1 MRQLPIY
8 LFIFLALATGAFAQ
22 DAPKAPADQSKSPG
36 EAPSAFDFGMGA
48 VFGAVSINGQNY
60 QQIGLRPEIKL
71 WKLGIGLDVQ
81 VLLDDEGKVR
91 EADWNDW
98 LDYVD
103 KVYYIRFGQKGDLFY
118 FRYGGLEWSTLGY
131 GTLIY
136 GYTNMLEYPTYK
148 RQGFELGI
156 NAEHWG
162 AEFIIND
169 MKELARDKRGFMGG
183 GRLFVK
189 PFSRLQIGASIAGDL
204 NEYNGLHDSDDDGYP
219 DEIDRYPENS
229 RYATD
234 IDYYRG
240 KGISETAINELI
252 AAGLLSPIE
261 KTDLQSI
268 REIRSKTGF
277 WSVDA
282 GLLILDFQFLKFDLY
297 TQFAQNFQTDGW
309 GYSAPG
315 LRMSVGS
322 FLELYADYRQQS
334 DKFIFNYYND
344 TYDLQR
350 AKYVDDG
357 TGNLVIVTKKEQ
369 LQTAVEAKGYM
380 AGLKLNL
387 WNIITGRAEYQDMKW
402 GDINDKSIRGELS
415 LNKNV
420 IPLITKA
427 KAYYV
432 QNNVEKF
439 EWKTESTVMSAVV
452 GVGLAEGVS
461 VDIKYLITFEDK
473 NGDGKIRGDEETIT
487 NVSVSTSALF

>member
-1 MRQLPIY
+1 MKQSAIS
-8 LFIFLALATGAFAQ
+8 FIFVLLFASAVLAQ
-22 DAPKAPADQSKSPG
+22 ESPKAPAEQPPA
-36 EAPSAFDFGMGA
+36 EAPSPFDFGMGA
-48 VFGAVSINGQNY
+48 VFGAVSINGKNY

-71 WKLGIGLDVQ
+71 WKLGIGLDAQ

-91 EADWNDW
+91 EEDWNDW
-98 LDYVD
+98 QDYLD
-103 KVYYIRFGQKGDLFY
+103 KIYYIRFGQKGDLLY
-118 FRYGGLEWSTLGY
+118 LRYGGLEWSTLGY

-156 NAEHWG
+156 NTEHWG
-162 AEFIIND
+162 GEFIIND
-169 MKELARDKRGFMGG
+169 IKELTRDRRGFMGG
-183 GRLFVK
+183 GRIFVK
-189 PFSRLQIGASIAGDL
+189 PISRLQIGASIAGDL
-204 NEYNGLHDSDDDGYP
+204 NEYNGLHDTDDDGYP
-219 DEIDRYPENS
+219 DEIDRYPEDND
-229 RYATD
+229 YATD

-240 KGISETAINELI
+240 KGISDAAINELI

-261 KTDLQSI
+261 RTDLQSI

-277 WSVDA
+277 WSADA
-282 GLLILDFQFLKFDLY
+282 GLLLLDFQYLKFDIY
-297 TQFAQNFQTDGW
+297 TQYARNFQTGGW

-315 LRMSVGS
+315 VRLTAGS
-322 FLELYADYRQQS
+322 FLEIYADYRQQS
-334 DKFIFNYYND
+334 NEFIFNYYND

-369 LQTAVEAKGYM
+369 LKSAVEAKGYM
-380 AGLKLNL
+380 AGMKLNF
-387 WNIITGRAEYQDMKW
+387 WGIVTGRAEYQDMKW

-452 GVGLAEGVS
+452 GIGLAEGVS

-473 NGDGKIRGDEETIT
+473 NGDGKIRGEEETIT